1 MLMREVLAPVA
12 LTLALAAGA
21 VQASAQ
27 TQAGA
32 ASKPEFVEDYNDVN
46 IIGGRK
52 ILYRDFSRISK
63 WQRVRPQIDPDAK
76 IADPKLARWVSWAR
90 GLAELSPVERMRAI
104 HDAVQQKFKY
114 VTDATNW
121 GQPDYWE
128 TPEEV
133 VARGSMDC
141 EGFAIFKYFLA
152 VHAGI
157 DPETML
163 VLAGVI
169 PSTREGH
176 AVLVSRVSDGGRDS
190 FFILDNRLRHMLAI
204 EDAGDLVAAFSVD
217 PDRYLVY
224 LPNKDRRPVAAR

>member
-1 MLMREVLAPVA
+1 MPVRPVFA
-12 LTLALAAGA
+12 ASMFALAVTLGGAGA
-21 VQASAQ
+21 DGQ
-27 TQAGA
+27 TQNA
-32 ASKPEFVEDYNDVN
+32 ATAKPEFTEDYGDVN

-63 WQRVRPQIDPDAK
+63 WQRVRPQVDPGAK
-76 IADPKLARWVSWAR
+76 IADPKLARWVSWAQ
-90 GLAELSPVERMRAI
+90 GLRELSPVERMRAI

-121 GQPDYWE
+121 NQPDYWE

-133 VARGSMDC
+133 VARGGMDC

-157 DPETML
+157 DPDTML

-176 AVLVSRVSDGGRDS
+176 AVLVSRVPEGGRDS
-190 FFILDNRLRHMLAI
+190 FYILDNRLRHMLAI
-204 EDAGDLVAAFSVD
+204 EDANDITAAFSVD
-217 PDRYLVY
+217 PDRYMVY
-224 LPNKDRRPVAAR
+224 LPNANRRPVAAR

>member
-1 MLMREVLAPVA
+1 MPVRPVFA
-12 LTLALAAGA
+12 TSMFALAVTLGAATAG
-21 VQASAQ
+21 AQ
-27 TQAGA
+27 TQTA
-32 ASKPEFVEDYNDVN
+32 APAKPEFTEDYGDVN

-52 ILYRDFSRISK
+52 ILYRDFSRVSK
-63 WQRVRPQIDPDAK
+63 WERVRPQVDPDAK
-76 IADPKLARWVSWAR
+76 IADPKVARWVSWAR
-90 GLAELSPVERMRAI
+90 GLKELSPVERMRAI

-121 GQPDYWE
+121 NQPDYWE

-176 AVLVSRVSDGGRDS
+176 AVLVSRFAENGRDS
-190 FFILDNRLRHMLAI
+190 FYILDNRLRHMLAI
-204 EDAGDLVAAFSVD
+204 EDANDIVAAFSVD

-224 LPNKDRRPVAAR
+224 LPGKDRRPAATR

>member
-1 MLMREVLAPVA
+1 MPARWMCAA
-12 LTLALAAGA
+12 LVTLAMSGA
-21 VQASAQ
+21 PATAQ
-27 TQAGA
+27 TSTGSA
-32 ASKPEFVEDYNDVN
+32 AKPEFIESHGEVN

-63 WQRVRPQIDPDAK
+63 WERVRPRVDRDATID
-76 IADPKLARWVSWAR
+76 DPNLGRWVGWAH
-90 GLAELSPVERMRAI
+90 GLRELSPAERMRAI
-104 HDAVQQKFKY
+104 HDAVQQKFRY
-114 VTDATNW
+114 VTDSTNW
-121 GQPDYWE
+121 AKPDYWE
-128 TPEEV
+128 TPEEIV
-133 VARGSMDC
+133 ERGAMDC
-141 EGFAIFKYFLA
+141 EGFAIFKFFLA

-176 AVLVSRVSDGGRDS
+176 AVLVSRVDEGGRDS
-190 FFILDNRLRHMLAI
+190 FYILDNRLRHMLAI

-224 LPNKDRRPVAAR
+224 LPNKDRRPVAAK